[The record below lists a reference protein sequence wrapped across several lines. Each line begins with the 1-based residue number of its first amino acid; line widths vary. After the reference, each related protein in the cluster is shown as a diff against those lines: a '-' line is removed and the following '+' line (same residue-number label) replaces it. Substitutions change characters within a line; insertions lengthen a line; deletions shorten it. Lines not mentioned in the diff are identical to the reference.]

1 MPSRPNPHGPRFRC
15 KSKFRKKLGRSLIVN
30 DKRQIYQYA
39 HVAMATR
46 FELHLVHH
54 DAGEA
59 AHAAAAVWDDM
70 DQLEQEISRYIPHS
84 DISRVNGSPAGRVV
98 LVREAAMDI
107 ISFGK
112 EVWEQTNGAFDLT
125 IGPLAA
131 VLVWPNGFPREPT
144 PEELAAAK
152 ARCGYQHVQ
161 VAPEEFA
168 VIPKVDDMLLDPGA
182 VGKGYA
188 LDQAANLLS
197 EDWGMTDF
205 LLNAGTSTLL
215 AAGTMPEGEGW
226 SVTAGS
232 PQPFWLKD
240 EALSGTGFEVKGAHV
255 IDPRTAKRVDIS
267 RVIRW
272 AMAPTATLA
281 DALSTAFMVM
291 NRKEIAHFLKS
302 YPTVRAIFHEG

>member
-1 MPSRPNPHGPRFRC
+1 M
-15 KSKFRKKLGRSLIVN
+15 IVN
-30 DKRQIYQYA
+30 QKRQIYQFA

-46 FELHLVHH
+46 FELHVVHH

-59 AHAAAAVWDDM
+59 AQAAAAVWEDM
-70 DQLEQEISRYIPHS
+70 DQLEQEISRYIPYS
-84 DISRVNGSPAGRVV
+84 DFSMINGSPAGRVV
-98 LVREAAMDI
+98 QVREAAMDI

-112 EVWEQTNGAFDLT
+112 EVWEQTGGAFDLT
-125 IGPLAA
+125 IGPLAS
-131 VLVWPNGFPREPT
+131 VLVWPNGFPRDPAS
-144 PEELAAAK
+144 EELAAAK
-152 ARCGYQHVQ
+152 ARCGYQHVE
-161 VAPEEFA
+161 VDAEEFT

-182 VGKGYA
+182 IGKGYA
-188 LDQAANLLS
+188 LDQAANLLH

-215 AAGTMPEGEGW
+215 GVGTMPEGEGW

-232 PQPFWLKD
+232 PEPFWLKD

-255 IDPRTAKRVDIS
+255 IDPRSAKRVDIS

-272 AMAPTATLA
+272 AVAPSATLA

-291 NRKEIAHFLKS
+291 NRKEIDQFLKS
-302 YPTVRAIFHEG
+302 YPTVRAIFHES

>member
-1 MPSRPNPHGPRFRC
+1 
-15 KSKFRKKLGRSLIVN
+15 
-30 DKRQIYQYA
+30 
-39 HVAMATR
+39 MATR

-54 DAGEA
+54 NAGEA
-59 AHAAAAVWDDM
+59 AQAAAAVWDDM
-70 DQLEQEISRYIPHS
+70 DRLEQEISRYVPHS
-84 DISRVNGSPAGRVV
+84 DISRVNGSRAGRVV

-112 EVWEQTNGAFDLT
+112 EVWEQTDGAFDIT
-125 IGPLAA
+125 IGPLIN

-144 PEELAAAK
+144 PEELAAAG
-152 ARCGYQHVQ
+152 ARSGYQHIKVDADEFT
-161 VAPEEFA
+161 VVPE
-168 VIPKVDDMLLDPGA
+168 VDDMLLDPGA
-182 VGKGYA
+182 IGKGYA
-188 LDQAANLLS
+188 LDQAAHLLR
-197 EDWGMTDF
+197 EDWSMTDF

-215 AAGTMPEGEGW
+215 GVGTMPEGDGW

-232 PQPFWLKD
+232 PKPFWLCD

-272 AMAPTATLA
+272 AVAPSAALA

-291 NRKEIAHFLKS
+291 NRREIARFLKN
-302 YPTVRAIFHEG
+302 YPAVRAIFHEE

>member
-1 MPSRPNPHGPRFRC
+1 M
-15 KSKFRKKLGRSLIVN
+15 
-30 DKRQIYQYA
+30 
-39 HVAMATR
+39 AMATR

-54 DAGEA
+54 EA
-59 AHAAAAVWDDM
+59 AEAAQAATAVWEDM
-70 DQLEQEISRYIPHS
+70 DGLEKEISRYVPHS

-107 ISFGK
+107 ISFGQ
-112 EVWEQTNGAFDLT
+112 EIWEQTNGAFDLT
-125 IGPLAA
+125 IGPLAS
-131 VLVWPNGFPREPT
+131 VMVWPNGLPRDPGL
-144 PEELAAAK
+144 EELAAAK
-152 ARCGYQHVQ
+152 ARCGYQNLDVD
-161 VAPEEFA
+161 PEEFT
-168 VIPKVDDMLLDPGA
+168 VIPKVDNMLLDPGA
-182 VGKGYA
+182 IGKGYA
-188 LDQAANLLS
+188 LDQAANLLR

-215 AAGTMPEGEGW
+215 GVGTMPEGEGW

-232 PQPFWLKD
+232 PEPFWLKD

-255 IDPRTAKRVDIS
+255 IDPRTARRVDIS

-272 AMAPTATLA
+272 AVAPNATLA

-291 NRKEIAHFLKS
+291 NRKEIAQFLKT

>member
-1 MPSRPNPHGPRFRC
+1 MN
-15 KSKFRKKLGRSLIVN
+15 KKC
-30 DKRQIYQYA
+30 QIYQFA
-39 HVAMATR
+39 HMAMATR
-46 FELHLVHH
+46 FELHLVHQ
-54 DAGEA
+54 DAAEA
-59 AHAAAAVWDDM
+59 AQAAAVVWEDIDG
-70 DQLEQEISRYIPHS
+70 LEQEISRYIPHS
-84 DISRVNGSPAGRVV
+84 DISRVSGSPAGRVV

-112 EVWEQTNGAFDLT
+112 EVWEQTHGAFDLT
-125 IGPLAA
+125 IGPLAS
-131 VLVWPNGFPREPT
+131 VLVWPNGLPRDPT
-144 PEELAAAK
+144 LEELSAAK
-152 ARCGYQHVQ
+152 ARCGYQHLAVD
-161 VAPEEFA
+161 PEEFT
-168 VIPKVDDMLLDPGA
+168 VIPEVDDMLLDPGA
-182 VGKGYA
+182 IGKGYA
-188 LDQAANLLS
+188 LDQAANLLR

-215 AAGTMPEGEGW
+215 GSGTMPEGDGW

-232 PQPFWLKD
+232 PEPFWLKD

-272 AMAPTATLA
+272 AVAPTATLA

-291 NRKEIAHFLKS
+291 NRREIVQFLKS

>member
-1 MPSRPNPHGPRFRC
+1 VFLRDGAVGVNEVGGFL
-15 KSKFRKKLGRSLIVN
+15 SKIFCNKLIMNV
-30 DKRQIYQYA
+30 KRQIYQFA
-39 HVAMATR
+39 HMAMATR

-54 DAGEA
+54 DAVEA
-59 AHAAAAVWDDM
+59 AQAATAVWEDM
-70 DQLEQEISRYIPHS
+70 DGLEQEISRYVPHS

-112 EVWEQTNGAFDLT
+112 EIWDQTNGAFDLT
-125 IGPLAA
+125 IGPLASA
-131 VLVWPNGFPREPT
+131 LVWPNGLPREPA
-144 PEELAAAK
+144 PEELASAR
-152 ARCGYQHVQ
+152 ARCGYQHLEVD
-161 VAPEEFA
+161 PEEFS
-168 VIPKVDDMLLDPGA
+168 VIPKVDNMLLDPGA
-182 VGKGYA
+182 IGKGYA
-188 LDQAANLLS
+188 LDQAANLLR
-197 EDWGMTDF
+197 EDWSMSDF

-215 AAGTMPEGEGW
+215 GVGAMPEGEGW

-232 PQPFWLKD
+232 PEPFWLKD

-272 AMAPTATLA
+272 AVAPTATLA

-291 NRKEIAHFLKS
+291 NRKEIAQFLKS
-302 YPTVRAIFHEG
+302 YPAVRAIFHEG

>member
-1 MPSRPNPHGPRFRC
+1 
-15 KSKFRKKLGRSLIVN
+15 
-30 DKRQIYQYA
+30 
-39 HVAMATR
+39 MATR

-59 AHAAAAVWDDM
+59 SQAAAAVWDDM
-70 DQLEQEISRYIPHS
+70 DELEQEISRYVPHS
-84 DISRVNGSPAGRVV
+84 DISRVNGSPAGRVI

-125 IGPLAA
+125 IGPLAS
-131 VLVWPNGFPREPT
+131 VLVWPNGFPRDPT
-144 PEELAAAK
+144 PGELAAAQ
-152 ARCGYQHVQ
+152 ARSGYQHVE
-161 VAPEEFA
+161 VDPAEFT
-168 VIPKVDDMLLDPGA
+168 VIPQVDDMLLDPGA
-182 VGKGYA
+182 IGKGYA
-188 LDQAANLLS
+188 LDQAANLLR
-197 EDWGMTDF
+197 EDWGMSDF

-215 AAGTMPEGEGW
+215 GAGSMPEGQGW

-232 PQPFWLKD
+232 PEPFWLKD

-255 IDPRTAKRVDIS
+255 IDPRTARRVDIS

-272 AMAPTATLA
+272 AVAPSATLA

-291 NRKEIAHFLKS
+291 TRKEIGKFLKL
-302 YPTVRAIFHEG
+302 YPNVRAIFHGN

>member
-1 MPSRPNPHGPRFRC
+1 MNQ
-15 KSKFRKKLGRSLIVN
+15 
-30 DKRQIYQYA
+30 KRQIYQFA

-46 FELHLVHH
+46 FELHVVHH

-59 AHAAAAVWDDM
+59 AQAAAAVWEDM
-70 DQLEQEISRYIPHS
+70 DQLEQEISRYIPYS
-84 DISRVNGSPAGRVV
+84 DFSMINGSPAGRVV
-98 LVREAAMDI
+98 QVREAAMDI

-112 EVWEQTNGAFDLT
+112 EVWEQTGGAFDLT
-125 IGPLAA
+125 IGPLAS
-131 VLVWPNGFPREPT
+131 VLVWPNGFPRDPAS
-144 PEELAAAK
+144 EELAAAK
-152 ARCGYQHVQ
+152 ARCGYQHVE
-161 VAPEEFA
+161 VDAEEFT

-182 VGKGYA
+182 IGKGYA
-188 LDQAANLLS
+188 LDQAANLLR

-215 AAGTMPEGEGW
+215 GVGTMPEGEGW

-232 PQPFWLKD
+232 PEPFWLKD

-255 IDPRTAKRVDIS
+255 IDPRSAKRVDIS

-272 AMAPTATLA
+272 AVAPSATLA

-291 NRKEIAHFLKS
+291 NRKEIDQFLKC
-302 YPTVRAIFHEG
+302 YPTVRAIFHQS